1 MKHSLIKLTS
11 LLITAVLLFS
21 VMAAAPFAV
30 SADDNTFTIKATSNL
45 FEGSQIE
52 ITEWT
57 SYENKEKEAY
67 VSVEYTI
74 RATDKYLI
82 GLELDELTWDPTVL
96 EYKESYNKVKSG
108 NGEVLNLFPFAVEQ
122 GCGTGTYN
130 TFGDYNGGRIVGNYS
145 KVFEPAEASGENNTA
160 AVAVK
165 AIFKVL
171 NKNAGSTTV
180 NCSVE
185 TLSLCD
191 KANAH
196 PYVQYLPVNRRAV
209 NTSAANWAEYGSSAA
224 PIYPKPYL
232 RGKSLTIGDGDVDVN
247 FFLYIKEPNYDT
259 SRLRAT
265 FEWGEG
271 EYHTEKES
279 TNLIEDYKGK
289 YYVCNVG
296 APCMNDKITF
306 TLYEDNIKLFDAEY
320 SVTDYVLFIKNNAN
334 YSQRRPL
341 VQLLC
346 DMLDYGG
353 TTQLLFN
360 YHTDALAS
368 DFISE
373 LNTPQTALGGNWER
387 VITTEDLPNT
397 TNIKGFNDDN
407 APYGMKYSGATISV
421 DAKMSVKMIF
431 DVTAS
436 NVFTNTH
443 TFVDGT
449 EVPLVLYSANSN
461 TRYCLEISN
470 VKPDHIF
477 DAHTITIVNGENSVQ
492 KIYSA
497 ANYFNSTKNNPD
509 RPQELKDV
517 VQAINNYANSTAE
530 YVNQQ

>member
-57 SYENKEKEAY
+57 SYENKQKEAY

-82 GLELDELTWDPTVL
+82 GLELDELTWNPAVL

-108 NGEVLNLFPFAVEQ
+108 KVEVLNLFPFAVEQ

-130 TFGDYNGGRIVGNYS
+130 TFGDNNGGRIVGNYS

-171 NKNAGSTTV
+171 DKNAGSTTV

-191 KANAH
+191 KANEH
-196 PYVQYLPVNRRAV
+196 PYVQYLPVNRREV
-209 NTSAANWAEYGSSAA
+209 NANAANWAEYGSSAA

-232 RGKSLTIGDGDVDVN
+232 RGKSLTVAGGEVNVN
-247 FFLYIKEPNYDT
+247 FYLYIKDPDYDT
-259 SRLRAT
+259 SRLKAT
-265 FEWGEG
+265 FVWGDG
-271 EYHTEKES
+271 VYHTEKES
-279 TNLIEDYKGK
+279 TNLVQDQTGNYF
-289 YYVCNVG
+289 VCNVG

-306 TLYEDNIKLFDAEY
+306 TLFEDNIELLNTQYA
-320 SVTDYVLFIKNNAN
+320 VTDYAVSAKTKPALTGNRK
-334 YSQRRPL
+334 L
-341 VQLLC
+341 MQLIC
-346 DMLDYGG
+346 DLLDYGG
-353 TTQLLFN
+353 AAQRQFGYRTN
-360 YHTDALAS
+360 ALAS
-368 DFISE
+368 DFISG
-373 LNTPQTALGGNWER
+373 LNTEQTALEGNWTHTVRE
-387 VITTEDLPNT
+387 EDLPNK
-397 TNIKGFNDDN
+397 TNMKELDNTVYGIKYAAYTITLDAKISIKVFFDKNSNDDLFSNTHAYLGDEELTFND
-407 APYGMKYSGATISV
+407 Y
-421 DAKMSVKMIF
+421 
-431 DVTAS
+431 
-436 NVFTNTH
+436 
-443 TFVDGT
+443 
-449 EVPLVLYSANSN
+449 NS
-461 TRYCLEISN
+461 TRVYLEITDI
-470 VKPDHIF
+470 KPDKLF
-477 DAHTITIVNGENSVQ
+477 APNTITFVNGENSTQ

-497 ANYFNSTKNNPD
+497 AAYFNTVKNKDTYSP
-509 RPQELKDV
+509 ELKYLL
-517 VQAINNYANSTAE
+517 QAMNNYANSTAD
-530 YVNQQ
+530 YIS